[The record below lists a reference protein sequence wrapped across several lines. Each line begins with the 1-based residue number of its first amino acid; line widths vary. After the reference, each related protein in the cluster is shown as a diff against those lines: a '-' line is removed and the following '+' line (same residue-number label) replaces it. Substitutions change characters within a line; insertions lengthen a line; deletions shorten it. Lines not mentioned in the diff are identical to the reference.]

1 MKPICFMIM
10 PYGKKATQAEAGQGV
25 ATIDF
30 NALWDHAYAPVI
42 KELGYD
48 PVRADQDVGALIIT
62 QMIERLY
69 FADLV
74 LAEMTIPNGNVY
86 YEVGVRHA
94 AREKGCVLLAAD
106 WSKQLF
112 DVAQMRAIRY
122 PLSDGDVGEEAAQAI
137 RAAIKPKIEALA
149 RGGSPV
155 FDSITG
161 YPSDVD
167 KSQAS
172 TMKEAMAD
180 SAALQGRAR
189 AIRAQALSARMP
201 AAKALANE
209 ICQPPMTASAALVVI
224 RLLKQLA
231 DSEDDWT
238 WLTGFLATLP
248 EDIASLEEVRE
259 TNAFA
264 LANAGKP
271 IEAIARL
278 EALMALSGPTPE
290 RLGLLGGRY
299 KRLAAKAAA
308 PAERLAY
315 LNKSIDAYERGME
328 IDLNQ
333 YYCASNLSAL
343 YLQRSRKGDRER
355 AVAVSHVVLA
365 ACERARKRNEAD
377 EWLRPTLLGAA
388 FDVGD
393 ADKAQDLAFEVLD
406 QGPARWKLASVIGDL
421 EPRLLHVEDPDLK
434 TSLTAVRRP
443 SRWPSTN
450 AGFPKSGR
458 RFSDQNPAY
467 TKRSEQVRVGS
478 PMRTCLD
485 RANTGAGTLPGSPAG
500 AVDTA

>member
-30 NALWDHAYAPVI
+30 NALWDRAYAPVI

-74 LAEMTIPNGNVY
+74 LAEMTMPNGNVY

-112 DVAQMRAIRY
+112 DVAQMRTIRY
-122 PLSDGDVGEEAAQAI
+122 PLADGDVGEPAAQAI

-149 RGGSPV
+149 KGGSPV
-155 FDSITG
+155 FASIKG

-167 KSQAS
+167 EAAAS

-180 SAALQGRAR
+180 IAAFQGR
-189 AIRAQALSARMP
+189 IRAVRAQPLSQRMP
-201 AAKALANE
+201 AAKALADE
-209 ICQPPMTASAALVVI
+209 ACQPPPTAPIALAVI
-224 RLLKQLA
+224 RLLKDSA
-231 DSEDDWT
+231 DTTDDWT
-238 WLTGFLATLP
+238 WLTNFVARLP
-248 EDIASLEEVRE
+248 ADIASLEEVRE

-271 IEAIARL
+271 IEAIAKL
-278 EALMALSGPTPE
+278 EELMTLSGTTPE

-299 KRLAAKAAA
+299 KRLAAKAAT
-308 PAERLAY
+308 PAERLVY

-333 YYCASNLSAL
+333 YYCSSNLPRL
-343 YLQRSRKGDRER
+343 YLQRNRKGDRER
-355 AVAVSHVVLA
+355 AVAVSQIVVA
-365 ACERARKRNEAD
+365 ACERAKKRKEAD

-388 FDVGD
+388 FDAGD
-393 ADKAQDLAFEVLD
+393 ADKAEELAMEVLAE
-406 QGPARWKLASVIGDL
+406 GAARWKLATTMSDL
-421 EPRLLHVEDPDLK
+421 ESTVLLVQDPDTKNRLTTVLETLK
-434 TSLTAVRRP
+434 TAV
-443 SRWPSTN
+443 
-450 AGFPKSGR
+450 A
-458 RFSDQNPAY
+458 
-467 TKRSEQVRVGS
+467 
-478 PMRTCLD
+478 
-485 RANTGAGTLPGSPAG
+485 
-500 AVDTA
+500 